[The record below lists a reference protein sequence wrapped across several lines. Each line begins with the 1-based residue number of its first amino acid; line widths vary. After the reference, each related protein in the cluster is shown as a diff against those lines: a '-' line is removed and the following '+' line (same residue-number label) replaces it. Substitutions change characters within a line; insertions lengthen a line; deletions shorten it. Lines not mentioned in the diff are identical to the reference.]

1 MLMIKEGNRE
11 ARTYKIPTIEIYEVT
26 EDQLDLIDESCRSLS
41 QDLSFSIASLSI
53 CASFVIA
60 LLSASP
66 SATVQSVY
74 VIVVVVTLL
83 WSLYT
88 GWRWLRLR
96 RTSRSII
103 QKIRSRKMDPE
114 SYQVD
119 TTP

>member
-1 MLMIKEGNRE
+1 MVKEGNRE

-53 CASFVIA
+53 CASFAIA

-66 SATVQSVY
+66 SATAQSVF
-74 VIVVVVTLL
+74 VTIVAVSLL
-83 WSLYT
+83 CFLYT
-88 GWRWLRLR
+88 GWRWVRLR

-114 SYQVD
+114 SSQLD

>member
-1 MLMIKEGNRE
+1 MANEGSRD

-41 QDLSFSIASLSI
+41 QDLSFAIASLSI
-53 CASFVIA
+53 CASFVTA

-66 SATVQSVY
+66 SATAQSVY
-74 VIVVVVTLL
+74 VIVVAVSLL
-83 WSLYT
+83 CSLYT

-114 SYQVD
+114 SSQID
-119 TTP
+119 STP